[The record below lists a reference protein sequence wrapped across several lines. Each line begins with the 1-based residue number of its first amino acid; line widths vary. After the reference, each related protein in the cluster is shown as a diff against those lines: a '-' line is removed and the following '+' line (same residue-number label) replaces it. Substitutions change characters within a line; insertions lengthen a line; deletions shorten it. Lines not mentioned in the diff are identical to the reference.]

1 MRWIPIAALLLL
13 AACASKPPND
23 FVALG
28 YEAADALV
36 AGAHGELP
44 PESPVVYS
52 VFTPAG
58 EPSVSSPF
66 GRIFAEHVSSGLAHK
81 GLDVVELR
89 LREAI
94 AVREGGPYALSD
106 NFHDVAHRAL
116 ARAVLVG
123 SYALSH
129 GAPAQSGYFS
139 DFGYYRSAG
148 STELYYVL
156 ITIRLVDAS
165 TGVVLSSWDKR
176 VALSRADQALFESQR
191 ASPGPASVDLARKA
205 DAVP

>member
-1 MRWIPIAALLLL
+1 MKRALAALLLL
-13 AACASKPPND
+13 TGCASTPPND
-23 FVALG
+23 FVTLG

-44 PESPVVYS
+44 PDSPIVYS

-58 EPSVSSPF
+58 EPNASSPF

-81 GLDVVELR
+81 GLEVVELR

-94 AVREGGPYALSD
+94 AVRQGGPYALSD
-106 NFHDVAHRAL
+106 NFQDVAHRAL

-129 GAPAQSGYFS
+129 GTSARSGYSNYLGYAGYSGSS
-139 DFGYYRSAG
+139 D
-148 STELYYVL
+148 LYYVL

-165 TGVVLSSWDKR
+165 TGIVLSSWDKR
-176 VALSRADQALFESQR
+176 VALSRADQALFES
-191 ASPGPASVDLARKA
+191 LKN
-205 DAVP
+205 

>member
-1 MRWIPIAALLLL
+1 MRRALAAALLLL

-36 AGAHGELP
+36 TGAHGVLP
-44 PESPVVYS
+44 PDSPIVYS

-58 EPSVSSPF
+58 EPNVSSPF
-66 GRIFAEHVSSGLAHK
+66 GRIFAEHVSSGLARE
-81 GLDVVELR
+81 GLAVVELR

-106 NFHDVAHRAL
+106 NFRDVAHAAL

-123 SYALSH
+123 SYALSSSP
-129 GAPAQSGYFS
+129 APCSLYFGCSGS
-139 DFGYYRSAG
+139 S
-148 STELYYVL
+148 ELNYVL

-165 TGVVLSSWDKR
+165 TGTVLSSWDKR
-176 VALSRADQALFESQR
+176 IALSRADDALFE
-191 ASPGPASVDLARKA
+191 RKRN
-205 DAVP
+205 